1 MKEKVKMEAL
11 LFTFSMK
18 ERRRGVPLCFSPFPP
33 FLNEGK
39 SEGGGSALR
48 FLNEG
53 VDYGG
58 ASLLFLNGSTLH
70 FLNEDKCEMFCSSL
84 SPSKNGRVKNGVP
97 YRPILL

>member
-1 MKEKVKMEAL
+1 MEAPF
-11 LFTFSMK
+11 FTPRVI
-18 ERRRGVPLCFSPFPP
+18 ERGRYSTLH
-33 FLNEGK
+33 
-39 SEGGGSALR
+39 

-53 VDYGG
+53 VDDGG
-58 ASLLFLNGSTLH
+58 ASLHFLNGSTLH

>member
-1 MKEKVKMEAL
+1 MEAPF
-11 LFTFSMK
+11 FT
-18 ERRRGVPLCFSPFPP
+18 SPIIETVRYST
-33 FLNEGK
+33 LH
-39 SEGGGSALR
+39 

-97 YRPILL
+97 YRIILI

>member
-1 MKEKVKMEAL
+1 MEAPF
-11 LFTFSMK
+11 FTPCVI
-18 ERRRGVPLCFSPFPP
+18 ERGRYSTLH
-33 FLNEGK
+33 
-39 SEGGGSALR
+39 

-58 ASLLFLNGSTLH
+58 ASLHFLNGSTLH
-70 FLNEDKCEMFCSSL
+70 FLNDDKCEIFCSSL

>member
-1 MKEKVKMEAL
+1 MGAP

-18 ERRRGVPLCFSPFPP
+18 KQAMASTLY
-33 FLNEGK
+33 FLNEG
-39 SEGGGSALR
+39 EDDGG
-48 FLNEG
+48 
-53 VDYGG
+53 V
-58 ASLLFLNGSTLH
+58 SLHFLNGSTLH